1 MVPTIDSKGCK
12 AIIVFILKII
22 SVPTTIFG
30 ILFLILSV
38 TGGIK
43 PVVGWLVAVV
53 CLAPGLYFLVANLRQ
68 QRKDAIPVNRGTRW
82 MFALVTIII
91 LSLISSLVAIVIA
104 RQGCLSRVG
113 SQSVLNGCDFSGK
126 DFSGM
131 DLSGSA
137 MRYSNLQRV
146 NFSSAN
152 LSGVDFTGSDL
163 TGAALEGAIL
173 NENEFALS
181 NLTAVTGLSDESLA
195 IAMGVPVEDL
205 YKYTAEKMIRLE
217 DRQQILDTVREAC
230 SGHAI
235 PSAHAFESAQTFRTM
250 AVFNAEGKNTNLTEY
265 ALNQRWEP
273 MAVRYVD
280 LVACVGDEYKD
291 VIETCNYEEGHTID
305 RIVYKRDIM
314 VYATRTGEIALIT
327 SLVGGQPAF
336 CGTYSS
342 EGQPD
347 LRGLPTNQEQVI
359 EWLSLNVKPAGNP

>member
-195 IAMGVPVEDL
+195 IAMGVPVEGL